1 MLCDSLMVSELA
13 RAFFSSAAGG
23 FVVLA
28 VPAFP
33 APVENF
39 PLVLLGASELLAA
52 FLVWV
57 LSCWGFRRLLRHL
70 PLTLLRLV
78 LLVCSLKFIR
88 RQGRRRQGPNGLN
101 YVYR

>member
-23 FVVLA
+23 VSLCLP

-33 APVENF
+33 APLEKL
-39 PLVLLGASELLAA
+39 PLVLLGAASELLAA
-52 FLVWV
+52 LLVWI

-70 PLTLLRLV
+70 SLTLLRLV
-78 LLVCSLKFIR
+78 LFVCPLKFI
-88 RQGRRRQGPNGLN
+88 
-101 YVYR
+101 

>member
-1 MLCDSLMVSELA
+1 MVSELA

-33 APVENF
+33 APVENS
-39 PLVLLGASELLAA
+39 PLVLLGAASELLAA
-52 FLVWV
+52 FLVLV
-57 LSCWGFRRLLRHL
+57 LSCWCFRRLLRHL

-78 LLVCSLKFIR
+78 LLVCSLKIIR
-88 RQGRRRQGPNGLN
+88 RQGRRRQGPNGLEN
-101 YVYR
+101 VYR